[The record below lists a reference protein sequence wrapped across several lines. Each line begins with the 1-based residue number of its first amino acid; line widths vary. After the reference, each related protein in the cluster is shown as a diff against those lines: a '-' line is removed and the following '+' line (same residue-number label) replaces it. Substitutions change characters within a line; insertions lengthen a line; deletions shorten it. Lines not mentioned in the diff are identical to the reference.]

1 MLRFLS
7 LFLVF
12 HCSYARH
19 LQFQLSGYECFYEDI
34 DEKTE
39 CSLEFAPITGND
51 PKIDVSIEDPN
62 GGILY
67 KIEKKDYDLHKFT
80 TKMNGTYRVCFSNV
94 YEFAIGDNL
103 VYFDFITGKDTSF
116 DQTVAPSDKAL
127 TQLET
132 SLATIHENM
141 NLVERYQ
148 NYHRLRE
155 ANGRL
160 AGEHLNQ
167 RDVFGINTVLPLYSL
182 TKDAFGINTVL
193 PLYSLTKDV
202 FGINTVLPLYSL
214 TKDAFGINTVLPL
227 YYLTKDAFG
236 INTVLPLYSL
246 TKDAFGINTVLPL
259 YYLTK
264 DAFGINTVLPLYS
277 LTKDAFGINTVLPLY
292 SLTKD
297 AFGINTVL
305 PLYSLTK
312 DAFGINTVLPLYSLT
327 KDAFGINTVLPL
339 YSLTKDACTQGP
351 QKPVK

>member
-1 MLRFLS
+1 MVQYRSKYHWLMVGIICPGFGKMLRFLS

-167 RDVFGINTVLPLYSL
+167 RVQWWSIGQSMVVVAVGMTQVFVLRRFFTV
-182 TKDAFGINTVL
+182 TKQQL
-193 PLYSLTKDV
+193 
-202 FGINTVLPLYSL
+202 
-214 TKDAFGINTVLPL
+214 
-227 YYLTKDAFG
+227 
-236 INTVLPLYSL
+236 
-246 TKDAFGINTVLPL
+246 
-259 YYLTK
+259 
-264 DAFGINTVLPLYS
+264 
-277 LTKDAFGINTVLPLY
+277 
-292 SLTKD
+292 
-297 AFGINTVL
+297 
-305 PLYSLTK
+305 
-312 DAFGINTVLPLYSLT
+312 
-327 KDAFGINTVLPL
+327 
-339 YSLTKDACTQGP
+339 
-351 QKPVK
+351 